1 MSPNSRSEAFLSAGE
16 GTLETTD
23 LQQAKR
29 FEQELASRG
38 VSYMTQIV
46 KTKRDGLRYVIKLLG
61 NRYDG
66 G

>member
-1 MSPNSRSEAFLSAGE
+1 VNLNSRSESFLSAGE

-23 LQQAKR
+23 PQQAKR

-38 VSYMTQIV
+38 VSYMTQIT

-61 NRYDG
+61 NHQ
-66 G
+66 